1 MYAPLTLPDAAA
13 WMHTSLMLCM
23 IICDYS
29 RPLWMLSA
37 AARPLLVASACH
49 GCCAARVV
57 AAWSV
62 RVLVRIWW
70 CCLVGLVLCGVGL
83 VGSSVRRARRRL
95 KGASESLV
103 MPAEIGQSAELP
115 AQRPL

>member
-57 AAWSV
+57 ACSYMV
-62 RVLVRIWW
+62 VLLGW
-70 CCLVGLVLCGVGL
+70 VGLVWCRVGWY
-83 VGSSVRRARRRL
+83 VRSS
-95 KGASESLV
+95 
-103 MPAEIGQSAELP
+103 GQA
-115 AQRPL
+115 AA